1 MQKFRNYCP
10 TPADFYPKPKNA
22 GQKPDNSTR
31 ERHKDHPEIFNRIE
45 ENEEIHPAGSSSV
58 SQVEDVDQGLRFPNP
73 RQVLE
78 KAFELH
84 LRKDLPGL
92 IKKCQGMCGKVIR
105 PNDNG
110 MLANSY
116 GTSTWTDRKAG
127 QEKSKFGPMYI
138 HFNSQ
143 CLETIDR
150 ENNYGPG
157 KCFDYKRI

>member
-1 MQKFRNYCP
+1 M
-10 TPADFYPKPKNA
+10 
-22 GQKPDNSTR
+22 SL
-31 ERHKDHPEIFNRIE
+31 
-45 ENEEIHPAGSSSV
+45 
-58 SQVEDVDQGLRFPNP
+58 VEDGDQGLRFPDP

-127 QEKSKFGPMYI
+127 QEKSKFGTVTSVHSVWKP
-138 HFNSQ
+138 
-143 CLETIDR
+143 LTEKTIMDQVSASITKEFKLTAKYR
-150 ENNYGPG
+150 RNLP
-157 KCFDYKRI
+157 KQKRSF